1 MEDWETYQKNKK
13 ERKIEALDD
22 VLMLVERQ
30 EDISEDDLQFQYGL
44 IEDLRN
50 AYRDG
55 RLL

>member
-1 MEDWETYQKNKK
+1 MEDR
-13 ERKIEALDD
+13 ERELEALDD